1 MVIRHDGEV
10 KLASEDDLDG
20 IPKLD
25 DYSDVEY
32 VVQGESLIIRR
43 SLSVHVCEED
53 VEQQRDNIYHT
64 KCYIDNNFM

>member
-43 SLSVHVCEED
+43 SLSVQVCEED